1 MNYISLFSGAGGTDL
16 GFEQTNKWNCVL
28 QVEQDRYARQ
38 VLKRHWANVPRMEDV
53 RDVTAETIRTVT
65 NGVPI
70 HAIIGGFPCQDCSL
84 ANSNRKGLDGERS
97 GLWHEFYRIIR
108 EVQPEWFVIENVTG
122 LLSSQGGRD
131 FKHILDSL
139 DNLQVGGQRYVTSWN
154 TLDSQHFGV
163 PQRRKRLFIVGSLG
177 DARSAEVL
185 AIGEGVPGNIKQSRG
200 KGQTPTRDTQEC
212 FNPTSPQAERVRTV
226 DGKSCTLGSQ
236 GGGMGAKTG
245 LYMVPDTCGTL
256 TSRWY
261 RGFNGQDAYTDHL
274 VPTTYALQENMIGR
288 KHHNGPAGSG
298 VKEEQSFTLTSAGPH
313 GVSVG
318 QTVRRLTPTE
328 CCRLQGF
335 PDDWNDWLSDA
346 QRYKQ
351 MGNAV
356 TVPVAKWIGERM
368 CQHSGS

>member
-1 MNYISLFSGAGGTDL
+1 MKYVSLFTGVGGFDL
-16 GFEQTNKWNCVL
+16 GLDRAGMECVL
-28 QVEQDRYARQ
+28 QVEQDKYALR
-38 VLKRHWANVPRMEDV
+38 VLRRHWGSVPKMEDV
-53 RDVTAETIRTVT
+53 RDVKADVAG
-65 NGVPI
+65 GVDLI
-70 HAIIGGFPCQDCSL
+70 AGGFPCQDCST
-84 ANSNRKGLDGERS
+84 ANARSRKGLDGERS
-97 GLWHEFYRIIR
+97 GLWYEFRRILEEAR
-108 EVQPEWFVIENVTG
+108 PEWCVIENVPG
-122 LLSSQGGRD
+122 LLTSNGGRD
-131 FKHILDSL
+131 FATV
-139 DNLQVGGQRYVTSWN
+139 LQGLEELRYGTVWR
-154 TLDSQHFGV
+154 TLDSRYFGV
-163 PQRRKRLFIVGSLG
+163 PQRRRRLFIVGHLG
-177 DARSAEVL
+177 DGRAAEVL
-185 AIGEGVPGNIKQSRG
+185 FERESLC
-200 KGQTPTRDTQEC
+200 RDTAKGKQEREGHPREAEEC
-212 FNPTSPQAERVRTV
+212 FNPSSPQAERVRTV
-226 DGKSCTLGSQ
+226 DGCSSTLVSNS
-236 GGGMGAKTG
+236 GGMGAKTG
-245 LYMVPDTCGTL
+245 LYLVPDTCGTL
-256 TSRWY
+256 TSRWS